1 MRSLD
6 ELDRWIAGKVK
17 GWTSKVPGVQQESK
31 ALLEVRREILE
42 DIRGQIQPMGDGRCL
57 FPYTDI
63 IIHTP
68 ANQAALSTLVEDGS
82 LEQDVRDLLSEAHC
96 PSPSTLNISVT
107 GGDQFQM
114 EYGRHK
120 APVAARSSAKLT
132 VVRGES
138 ETPEFVLSGDRVN
151 IGRMKEVV
159 GEKEGLRRRNDIA
172 FAETETSVS
181 REHACIRY
189 DPDSTSFR
197 VYDSNSQRGT
207 AVFRDGRRIEVPRG
221 ATRGVQLR
229 TGDEIHVGDAR
240 VRFELLPFGA

>member
-68 ANQAALSTLVEDGS
+68 ENEAALAALVENGA

-96 PSPSTLNISVT
+96 PAPSILNVSVT
-107 GGDQFQM
+107 SGDKFQM

-120 APVAARSSAKLT
+120 APTAARSSAKLT

-138 ETPEFVLSGDRVN
+138 ETPEFILTGDRVN
-151 IGRMKEVV
+151 IGRMKEVI

-172 FAETETSVS
+172 FADTETSVS
-181 REHACIRY
+181 REHDYIRY
-189 DPDSTSFR
+189 DPDSTSWGGKNIFD
-197 VYDSNSQRGT
+197 VYSKSTGT
-207 AVFRDGRRIEVPRG
+207 ALDG
-221 ATRGVQLR
+221 TKYS
-229 TGDEIHVGDAR
+229 DW
-240 VRFELLPFGA
+240 

>member
-68 ANQAALSTLVEDGS
+68 ENQAALAALVENGA

-96 PSPSTLNISVT
+96 PSPATLTIAVT
-107 GGDQFQM
+107 GGDQFHM

-120 APVAARSSAKLT
+120 PPAAARSNAKLT

-181 REHACIRY
+181 REHAYIRY

-221 ATRGVQLR
+221 AARGVQLR
-229 TGDEIHVGDAR
+229 SGDEIHVGDAR
-240 VRFELLPFGA
+240 VRFELLPLGA

>member
-17 GWTSKVPGVQQESK
+17 GWTSKVPGVQQQSK

-57 FPYTDI
+57 FPFNDV

-68 ANQAALSTLVEDGS
+68 ENEAALAALAEDGS
-82 LEQDVRDLLSEAHC
+82 LEQDIRDLLSEAHC
-96 PSPSTLNISVT
+96 AAPAVLNVAVA
-107 GGDQFQM
+107 GGEQFQM
-114 EYGRHK
+114 EYGRRK
-120 APVAARSSAKLT
+120 APTAARSSAKLT

-138 ETPEFVLSGDRVN
+138 ETPEFVLTGDRVN

-172 FAETETSVS
+172 FAETETTVS
-181 REHACIRY
+181 REHAYIRY
-189 DPDSTSFR
+189 DPESSSFR

-221 ATRGVQLR
+221 ATRGVQLK
-229 TGDEIHVGDAR
+229 TGDEIHVGEAR
-240 VRFELLPFGA
+240 VRFELLPLGA